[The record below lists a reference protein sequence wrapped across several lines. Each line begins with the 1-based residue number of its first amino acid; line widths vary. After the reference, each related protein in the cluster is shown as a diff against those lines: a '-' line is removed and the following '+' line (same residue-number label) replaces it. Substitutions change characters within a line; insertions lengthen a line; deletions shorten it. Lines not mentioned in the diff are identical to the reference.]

1 MGTLLETC
9 PMPENNLRNLYEIY
23 LELGHDVFE
32 EKIKKPMELYLH
44 DSTNDIGIHSL
55 NMVVANAMENIKL
68 GEVGNDT
75 IEITSFD
82 KFEVDKH
89 SLTQEKAKITE
100 VPNISPNVVYEN
112 PCYFDKSYDNPLFI
126 PNFEMHGNESV
137 CLENVYDKALDD
149 GPMLL
154 DNIINSTIESDQ
166 STCFNMSKS
175 GFEIFDP
182 TILLD
187 KSYVFVD
194 HKKHALC
201 DSYVVEFVYD
211 AIENYYE
218 RGKDGFKS
226 FHVTKIPLFVLEVLK
241 LDLLHLPMLAA
252 LCFNDLFYYNI
263 PLHRKWVRLR

>member
-1 MGTLLETC
+1 M
-9 PMPENNLRNLYEIY
+9 ENNKKIRELYEIY

-32 EKIKKPMELYLH
+32 EKIKKPMEPYLH
-44 DSTNDIGIHSL
+44 DSTNVIGMHSL
-55 NMVVANAMENIKL
+55 NMVVANAMENLKL
-68 GEVGNDT
+68 GEVGNDS
-75 IEITSFD
+75 IEITPFD
-82 KFEVDKH
+82 KFEVTT
-89 SLTQEKAKITE
+89 SLTQENEITGRKD
-100 VPNISPNVVYEN
+100 VFPIVVYEN

-137 CLENVYDKALDD
+137 CLENVYDKTLDD

-226 FHVTKIPLFVLEVLK
+226 FHVTKIPLFMLKVLK
-241 LDLLHLPMLAA
+241 LHLFHLSMLVA
-252 LCFNDLFYYNI
+252 LCINNLF
-263 PLHRKWVRLR
+263 LLQDSFA

>member
-1 MGTLLETC
+1 MPTNESNLLNLTLFGYPPCLSKEDECYVPMDSIEISPMNETC
-9 PMPENNLRNLYEIY
+9 
-23 LELGHDVFE
+23 V
-32 EKIKKPMELYLH
+32 
-44 DSTNDIGIHSL
+44 NDY
-55 NMVVANAMENIKL
+55 A
-68 GEVGNDT
+68 T
-75 IEITSFD
+75 
-82 KFEVDKH
+82 
-89 SLTQEKAKITE
+89 
-100 VPNISPNVVYEN
+100 VVYDN